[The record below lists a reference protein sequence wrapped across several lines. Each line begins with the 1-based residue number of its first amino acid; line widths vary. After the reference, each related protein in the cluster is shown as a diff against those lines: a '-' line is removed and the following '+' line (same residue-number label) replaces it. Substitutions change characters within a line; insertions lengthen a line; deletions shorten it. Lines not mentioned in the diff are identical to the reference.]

1 MMAQSIKTTPKTERE
16 RGEDVRETVEEKCF
30 VKKTLL
36 RQMELLQKECE
47 ECGSAYQRPHTM
59 VEISGALA
67 ELANAYAGIGANS
80 EEAVKDD

>member
-1 MMAQSIKTTPKTERE
+1 MLN
-16 RGEDVRETVEEKCF
+16 EDRF

-67 ELANAYAGIGANS
+67 ELANAYAEVCANG
-80 EEAVKDD
+80 EEAAKNDYTAGDTAKVREE